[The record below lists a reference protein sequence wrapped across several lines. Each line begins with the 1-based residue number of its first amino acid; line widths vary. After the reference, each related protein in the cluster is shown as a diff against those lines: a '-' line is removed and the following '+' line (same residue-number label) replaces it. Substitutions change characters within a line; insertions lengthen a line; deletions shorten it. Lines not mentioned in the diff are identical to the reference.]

1 MPTNTKMSGSNLI
14 EEIWCSKQTMQKE
27 IIYEVQKNKKNY
39 EVYFHGETMGCA
51 QEKLNSLH

>member
-1 MPTNTKMSGSNLI
+1 MSGSNLI

-51 QEKLNSLH
+51 QEKVNSLH